1 MVHREHAMSAGKL
14 ATCIPA
20 TEVEAQLFGG
30 RIEGSFLTFLDFDY
44 DNEIDLKRWD
54 GISSYHDFELHEDGE
69 IAAWKSWGS
78 CRGKRPQR
86 LIWISFTKLRRC
98 LQRKARQ
105 RARMNTAPPR
115 R

>member
-30 RIEGSFLTFLDFDY
+30 GIEGSFLTFLDFDN

-54 GISSYHDFELHEDGE
+54 GISS
-69 IAAWKSWGS
+69 
-78 CRGKRPQR
+78 
-86 LIWISFTKLRRC
+86 
-98 LQRKARQ
+98 
-105 RARMNTAPPR
+105 
-115 R
+115 